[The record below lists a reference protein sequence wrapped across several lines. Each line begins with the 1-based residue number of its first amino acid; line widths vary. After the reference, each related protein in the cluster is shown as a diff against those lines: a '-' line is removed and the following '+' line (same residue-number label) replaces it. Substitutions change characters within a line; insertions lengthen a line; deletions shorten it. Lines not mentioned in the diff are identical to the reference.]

1 MEKERGWEAKKLGD
15 LQAEGQE
22 EIWENQFWS
31 GTSGWVPYW
40 EFKIK
45 EIKDILLCNKNGL
58 TLGYFLQ
65 SLQ

>member
-1 MEKERGWEAKKLGD
+1 MKKERGWEVKEVGV
-15 LQAEGQE
+15 LQAESQE
-22 EIWENQFWS
+22 ELWENQFNQL
-31 GTSGWVPYW
+31 TIGWVPYR